1 MAIKQVADGVVLSEI
16 FAYGGIEARLA
27 ISQLPAGY
35 VAKAYCPYC
44 GQDIGGGKSAANE
57 NSAALQIKLKF
68 HDHFGHCPI
77 RNADRPPLGVR
88 SA

>member
-16 FAYGGIEARLA
+16 FAYGGIEARLT

-35 VAKAYCPYC
+35 MAQAYCPYC
-44 GQDIGGGKSAANE
+44 GQVIGGGKSEASE
-57 NSAALQIKLKF
+57 NSAALQIKAEF
-68 HDHFGHCPI
+68 YDHFGHCPMQ
-77 RNADRPPLGVR
+77 NADRPPLGVK